1 MNFADIRFWGVLAV
15 SLLAIL
21 MIRVVAVK
29 VIRPDPG
36 HYDRAALAI
45 MGLVLL
51 GCVSLLSLG
60 IFAAVSVTTYLGL
73 HFILKI
79 DSSLKRRGRWLWLLI
94 PLQLS
99 PLLFYKYGGFLGNE
113 ILGLKS
119 HFFTNVIIP
128 VGISFY
134 TFQLISFAVDTLKRS
149 HPLPSPL
156 NTLNF
161 AGFFPQIVAGPIERR
176 EALLPQLEKFRF
188 CWDKKAIEIG
198 LTWMILGLF
207 FKRCLADNLALTPLV
222 HSGTNP
228 FLVWL
233 DTVMFGF
240 RIYFDFCGYSLMAL
254 GVAYCLGI
262 KLTLNFRSPYC
273 SSNIADFWR
282 RWHVT
287 LSTWFRDYVY
297 FPLGGSRV
305 GFWAANLL
313 IVFVISGIWHGA
325 GWNFLIWGGLH
336 GLFLLV
342 YRLPVKVSLPRV
354 AAFLLTHV
362 CVFLAWLCF
371 YETDTGELFR
381 KLGLLLNP
389 ASYDTFALR
398 AFFSACLSPNGL
410 DIFGI
415 LGMIAC
421 VISLEMWSLRK
432 RGEPYRFLRTR
443 GAAVI
448 LIFLTVVL
456 SPISNN
462 DFIYFAF

>member
-1 MNFADIRFWGVLAV
+1 
-15 SLLAIL
+15 
-21 MIRVVAVK
+21 
-29 VIRPDPG
+29 
-36 HYDRAALAI
+36 
-45 MGLVLL
+45 
-51 GCVSLLSLG
+51 
-60 IFAAVSVTTYLGL
+60 
-73 HFILKI
+73 
-79 DSSLKRRGRWLWLLI
+79 
-94 PLQLS
+94 
-99 PLLFYKYGGFLGNE
+99 
-113 ILGLKS
+113 
-119 HFFTNVIIP
+119 
-128 VGISFY
+128 
-134 TFQLISFAVDTLKRS
+134 
-149 HPLPSPL
+149 
-156 NTLNF
+156 
-161 AGFFPQIVAGPIERR
+161 
-176 EALLPQLEKFRF
+176 
-188 CWDKKAIEIG
+188 
-198 LTWMILGLF
+198 
-207 FKRCLADNLALTPLV
+207 
-222 HSGTNP
+222 
-228 FLVWL
+228 
-233 DTVMFGF
+233 
-240 RIYFDFCGYSLMAL
+240 
-254 GVAYCLGI
+254 
-262 KLTLNFRSPYC
+262 
-273 SSNIADFWR
+273 
-282 RWHVT
+282 VT

>member
-1 MNFADIRFWGVLAV
+1 MNFADVRFWGILAA

-21 MIRVVAVK
+21 MIRLVVVK
-29 VIRPDPG
+29 VMRPNLG

-73 HFILKI
+73 HLILKT
-79 DSSLKRRGRWLWLLI
+79 DSSQKRRAKWLWLLI

-99 PLLFYKYGGFLGNE
+99 PLLFYKYGGFLENE
-113 ILGLKS
+113 ILGLES
-119 HFFTNVIIP
+119 HSFTNVLIP

-149 HPLPSPL
+149 QPLPSPL

-176 EALLPQLEKFRF
+176 DALLPQLENFRF
-188 CWDKKAIEIG
+188 RWDKKAIETG
-198 LTWMILGLF
+198 LTWIILGLF

-233 DTVMFGF
+233 DTMMFGF

-254 GVAYCLGI
+254 GVAQCLGI
-262 KLTLNFRSPYC
+262 RLTLNFRSPYG

-287 LSTWFRDYVY
+287 LSTWFRDYIY
-297 FPLGGSRV
+297 LPLGGSRTR
-305 GFWAANLL
+305 FWTANIL
-313 IVFVISGIWHGA
+313 IVFAISGIWHGA
-325 GWNFLIWGGLH
+325 GWNFLIWGGMH
-336 GLFLLV
+336 GFFLLV
-342 YRLPVKVSLPRV
+342 YRLPMKVNLPRAV
-354 AAFLLTHV
+354 GFLLTHF

-371 YETDTGELFR
+371 YETDTQELFR

-389 ASYDTFALR
+389 ASYDGLAVRSFIA
-398 AFFSACLSPNGL
+398 ACLSPKGL
-410 DIFGI
+410 DVFAI
-415 LGMIAC
+415 LGIVVC

-432 RGEPYRFLRTR
+432 QGEPYRFLRTR
-443 GAAVI
+443 GAAAI
-448 LIFLTVVL
+448 LIFLTVIL